1 MMAMID
7 GQALAHGTG
16 HVALTPR
23 SLQGFA
29 NGTHTLRV
37 SAGSLEGRSQIA
49 LAPCRLAVRLEGGPS
64 RPASL
69 VLSAAAGM
77 TSPKVRLP
85 GKLRLHVSATTLGTA
100 SIQVAGKPP
109 ETFGLGGARTSA
121 NGITV
126 VLKAHSVQIKH
137 LPSEAGVVS
146 IAFNDGVISGR
157 GGTVRATA
165 QLREDSAASSATTH
179 AVWH

>member
-1 MMAMID
+1 
-7 GQALAHGTG
+7 
-16 HVALTPR
+16 
-23 SLQGFA
+23 
-29 NGTHTLRV
+29 
-37 SAGSLEGRSQIA
+37 
-49 LAPCRLAVRLEGGPS
+49 S

-100 SIQVAGKPP
+100 SIQVAGKPA
-109 ETFGLGGARTSA
+109 ETFGLSGARTSA

-126 VLKAHSVQIKH
+126 SLKAHSIQIKH
-137 LPSEAGVVS
+137 LPPEAGVVS
-146 IAFNDGVISGR
+146 IAFSDGVITGR

-165 QLREDSAASSATTH
+165 QLRGDAAASTASAH
-179 AVWH
+179 VVWYP